1 MNARYTVEGD
11 GSDRSAAAFPDGFRS
26 TGTVT
31 AEGITSLGPPSKREN
46 FEMKRPSRVR
56 LARIGIATVL
66 AVVIGAVA
74 PSLSA
79 STAATAAVNGQ
90 MVYPS
95 SGNIQSKVG
104 DGCRGNYRAHDG
116 IDIGGGGGTPIV
128 ASYGGVIKSRTA
140 NSGYGNYTDVEH
152 PGGYVTRYAHMASPG
167 KYAPGTKVARGQ
179 QIGVVGNTGNSPA
192 YHLHFEVRL
201 KGAVYTAI
209 NNGFTCLSNVTRGGV
224 LPLFFPGL
232 ASGKPPGVASADY
245 SGDKKADLLTV
256 SGNGDLRLRAGTGTG
271 GFGAAKT
278 VFSAWGGSRRHVTHA
293 DFNNDGKADILAT
306 RSDGSLEFYAG
317 NGAGGFAPATTI
329 GKGWYGLLHVTSGAD
344 YTGDGK
350 QDVLGV
356 SPTGTLAIYRGNG
369 SGGLGSPNIASGG
382 GWAGFHF
389 LVGGDFDN
397 DGSGDIMAVDA
408 AGTLRFYPGLPGRF
422 GPMRVVGSGWVE
434 FTALTGGVDYNGDGH
449 ADLLA
454 RTASGQ
460 LYLYPGQGTGTLGAR
475 TLVSAAWAD
484 DLAIE

>member
-1 MNARYTVEGD
+1 
-11 GSDRSAAAFPDGFRS
+11 
-26 TGTVT
+26 
-31 AEGITSLGPPSKREN
+31 
-46 FEMKRPSRVR
+46 MKRPSRVR

-79 STAATAAVNGQ
+79 STVATAAVNDQ

-167 KYAPGTKVARGQ
+167 MYAPGTRVARGQ

-201 KGAVYTAI
+201 NGAVYTAI
-209 NNGFTCLSNVTRGGV
+209 NNGFTCLSNVARGGV
-224 LPLFFPGL
+224 LPLYFPGL
-232 ASGKPPGVASADY
+232 GSGQAPGVASADY
-245 SGDKKADLLTV
+245 SGDKKADLLTI
-256 SGNGDLRLRAGTGTG
+256 SGNGDLRLRAGNGSG
-271 GFGAAKT
+271 GFSAAKT
-278 VFSAWGGSRRHVTHA
+278 VFGGWGGSRRHLTHT
-293 DFNNDGKADILAT
+293 DFNNDGKADILVT
-306 RSDGSLEFYAG
+306 RSDGGLEFYAG
-317 NGAGGFAPATTI
+317 NGAGGFAPAAGI
-329 GKGWYGLLHVTSGAD
+329 GKFWYSLLHVASGAD

-356 SPTGTLAIYRGNG
+356 SATGLLTIYRGNG
-369 SGGLGSPNIASGG
+369 TGGFGGSHISLGG
-382 GWAGFHF
+382 GWQGFHF

-397 DGSGDIMAVDA
+397 DGSGDIIAVDVDGA
-408 AGTLRFYPGLPGRF
+408 LRFYSGVPGGFRA
-422 GPMRVVGSGWVE
+422 MRVVGTGWGE

-460 LYLYPGQGTGTLGAR
+460 LYLYPGLGNGTFGGR
-475 TLVSAAWAD
+475 TLVSADWAD
-484 DLAIE
+484 HLAIE

>member
-1 MNARYTVEGD
+1 
-11 GSDRSAAAFPDGFRS
+11 
-26 TGTVT
+26 
-31 AEGITSLGPPSKREN
+31 
-46 FEMKRPSRVR
+46 MKRPSRVR
-56 LARIGIATVL
+56 LARIGIATAL
-66 AVVIGAVA
+66 AVVIGVMA
-74 PSLSA
+74 PALS
-79 STAATAAVNGQ
+79 SSSAATAAVNGQ

-152 PGGYVTRYAHMASPG
+152 ASGYVTRYAHMASPG
-167 KYAPGTKVARGQ
+167 MYAPGTRVARGQ

-201 KGAVYTAI
+201 NGAVYTAI

-224 LPLFFPGL
+224 LPLVFPGL
-232 ASGKPPGVASADY
+232 ASGQPPGVASADY
-245 SGDKKADLLTV
+245 TGDKRADLLTIG
-256 SGNGDLRLRAGTGTG
+256 GNGDLRLRAGN
-271 GFGAAKT
+271 GAGAFSPAKT
-278 VFSAWGGSRRHVTHA
+278 LFSGWGVSRRHITHA
-293 DFNNDGKADILAT
+293 DFNGDGKADILAA
-306 RSDGSLEFYAG
+306 RSDGTLEFYKG
-317 NGAGGFAPATTI
+317 NGGGGVAPAVGI

-356 SPTGTLAIYRGNG
+356 SATGALTIYRGNG
-369 SGGLGSPNIASGG
+369 AGGFGEPHIPLGS

-397 DGSGDIMAVDA
+397 DGRGDIMAVDA
-408 AGTLRFYPGLPGRF
+408 ASALRFYPGVPGGF
-422 GPMRVVGSGWVE
+422 GPMRVVGSGWGE
-434 FTALTGGVDYNGDGH
+434 FTALTGGIDYNGDGH

-460 LYLYPGQGTGTLGAR
+460 LYLYPGFGTGTFGER
-475 TLVSAAWAD
+475 TLISATWAD
-484 DLAIE
+484 ELAIE